1 MATGPFEFNPETREF
16 TRRGSVRSWPVDE
29 GTAADMPA
37 VSTIEE
43 ELSESDDMPVGVLVN
58 PAPIRRRRRSYA
70 ASETPPAQKTKLW
83 RVAMWGLILFLLI
96 GWLVMI
102 AVLTN
107 RSGAGADSG
116 RQFKFDRGDAVEP
129 DSMLPE

>member
-70 ASETPPAQKTKLW
+70 ASETPPANTSNT
-83 RVAMWGLILFLLI
+83 VTENT
-96 GWLVMI
+96 
-102 AVLTN
+102 AVPTTPEADN
-107 RSGAGADSG
+107 SARISRRSCT
-116 RQFKFDRGDAVEP
+116 
-129 DSMLPE
+129 